1 MTENRKNV
9 VIYGAGA
16 MAPYA
21 IQSLS
26 SDLYNIVAVCD
37 SDESKAGRD
46 ICDIPI
52 MSQQMIREKYGD
64 DFLVYVSPKSPI
76 REEIQKQII
85 QESFVTRERII
96 NYKYLS
102 CNSLEN
108 VVIVENQGL
117 LLCCNLEGIRNAAPC
132 VPWES
137 SECETVNS
145 FLKQRDAYI
154 EDLLR
159 SDTKGPCDNCPALC
173 MAEWNADRKVTVL
186 SLSLAYPCQLS
197 CIYCDL
203 PTNGMHFPN
212 REEELKKACSIDIN
226 KLLNALKKNG
236 KFQPSEPVQISGG
249 EITVSPKKDELLNA
263 VSEYPLQIF
272 TNGILYDEK
281 IAELTARD
289 DGSFLNISLDAG
301 TKETYR
307 AVKGL
312 DVYEKVCET
321 LRKYKDSGSH
331 ILLKYIIL
339 PENCSKED
347 FDGFTALAEEIAP
360 MSISIACDVR
370 VPAGKIPWS
379 IVEGAIYMGAR
390 LQREGILVNIL
401 PYFGNDNLAY
411 IHSKMK
417 EEEVVL

>member
-26 SDLYNIVAVCD
+26 SDLYNIIAVCD
-37 SDESKAGRD
+37 SDESKTGGN

-52 MSQQMIREKYGD
+52 MSRQMVREKYGN
-64 DFLVYVSPKSPI
+64 DFFVYVSPNSPV
-76 REEIQKQII
+76 REEIQEQII
-85 QESFVTRERII
+85 RESFVTRERII
-96 NYKYLS
+96 NCRYLS

-108 VVIVENQGL
+108 VVVAENKGL
-117 LLCCNLEGIRNAAPC
+117 LFCCDLEEIRNASPY
-132 VPWES
+132 VPWKS

-145 FLKQRDAYI
+145 FLKQRDTYI
-154 EDLLR
+154 EDLQR
-159 SDTKGPCDNCPALC
+159 PHTQGPCDNCPDLR
-173 MAEWNADRKVTVL
+173 MAEWNADRKVNIL
-186 SLSLAYPCQLS
+186 SLSLSYPCQLS
-197 CIYCDL
+197 CIYCKLANDKNL
-203 PTNGMHFPN
+203 PN

-236 KFQPSEPVQISGG
+236 KFHPSEPVQISGG
-249 EITVSPKKDELLNA
+249 EITVSPKKEELLNA
-263 VSEYPLQIF
+263 VGEYPLQIF

-281 IAELTARD
+281 IAKLTARD

-307 AVKGL
+307 LVKGL

-321 LRKYKDSGSH
+321 LRKYKDKGSH

-347 FDGFTALAEEIAP
+347 FDGFTALAEEIVP
-360 MSISIACDVR
+360 MSVSIACDVR
-370 VPAGKIPWS
+370 VPAERIPQS
-379 IVEGAIYMGAR
+379 IVEGAIYLGTR
-390 LQREGILVNIL
+390 LQREGISVNVL
-401 PYFGNDNLAY
+401 PYFGKENLNY

-417 EEEVVL
+417 V